1 MGSIA
6 MDQSSDIALG
16 YSESSTSVYPSVYFT
31 GRVASDPAGSMEGEQ
46 LIVSGGGS
54 QTEGQNRWGDYSSMT
69 VDPVDDCTFWYTQEY
84 IQSNG
89 SFNWNTRIANLIFPN
104 CGAGSGATAVLSPA
118 KLTFPKVPI
127 GQTSTASVTLTNTGT
142 ATLNIDQVTVLG
154 NFAVQNNAC
163 GTQLPAGNNCSLT
176 LAFTPTVKNSQTGT
190 LQLTDNAPNN
200 PQKVALT
207 GTGTSLALSPTSL
220 AFGSE
225 PIGQPTPPQTITL
238 SNVSA
243 AAVNFTAPTI
253 TPPDYSISNNTC
265 ASPLPA
271 QTSCSLNI
279 SFDPI
284 KKGARNGKLNITNNG
299 GGGAAAASLTGTG
312 TLN

>member
-1 MGSIA
+1 
-6 MDQSSDIALG
+6 
-16 YSESSTSVYPSVYFT
+16 
-31 GRVASDPAGSMEGEQ
+31 
-46 LIVSGGGS
+46 
-54 QTEGQNRWGDYSSMT
+54 
-69 VDPVDDCTFWYTQEY
+69 
-84 IQSNG
+84 
-89 SFNWNTRIANLIFPN
+89 
-104 CGAGSGATAVLSPA
+104 
-118 KLTFPKVPI
+118 
-127 GQTSTASVTLTNTGT
+127 
-142 ATLNIDQVTVLG
+142 
-154 NFAVQNNAC
+154 
-163 GTQLPAGNNCSLT
+163 
-176 LAFTPTVKNSQTGT
+176 
-190 LQLTDNAPNN
+190 
-200 PQKVALT
+200 LT

-253 TPPDYSISNNTC
+253 TPADYSISNNTC
-265 ASPLPA
+265 VSPLPA